1 MENKGKDDQFFNC
14 SQEHEVNYVASRY
27 KDSEKVKVFLKEGC
41 ASGKIKYMK
50 HIELYELI
58 EKELGFKV
66 PLENH

>member
-1 MENKGKDDQFFNC
+1 MNDKAKDDLFFNC

-27 KDSEKVKVFLKEGC
+27 NDSDKVKEFIAQGC

-58 EKELGFKV
+58 EKELGLPV
-66 PLENH
+66 PLESH